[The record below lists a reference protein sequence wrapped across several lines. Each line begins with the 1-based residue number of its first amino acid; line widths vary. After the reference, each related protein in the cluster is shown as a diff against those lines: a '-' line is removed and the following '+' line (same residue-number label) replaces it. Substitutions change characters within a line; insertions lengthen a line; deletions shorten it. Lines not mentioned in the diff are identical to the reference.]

1 MSPSVF
7 IALCGLV
14 KDAMQDES
22 DAAPLLRRAA
32 LELAAASAQLEN
44 TPDDVAER
52 AERLADPLP
61 GKAQSAA

>member
-32 LELAAASAQLEN
+32 LELAAAAAQLEN
-44 TPDDVAER
+44 IPDDVVER
-52 AERLADPLP
+52 IENLADPAAD
-61 GKAQSAA
+61 KAQTAA